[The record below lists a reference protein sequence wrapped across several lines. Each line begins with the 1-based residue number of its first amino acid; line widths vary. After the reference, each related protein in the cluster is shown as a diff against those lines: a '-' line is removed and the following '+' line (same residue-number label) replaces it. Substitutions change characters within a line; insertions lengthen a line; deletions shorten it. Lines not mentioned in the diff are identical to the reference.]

1 MPRVL
6 NRQLRLLKVTTPL
19 GTTQAAP
26 LTTSWNLGNVVLET
40 VEIMIPRGHS
50 GLTGI
55 HIDYQGVALIPFSQ
69 PAVFL
74 VAADE
79 TITIPVDLEIGAALS
94 VVTYNTD
101 VFDHA
106 FYLRA
111 LVDVLLGQDTA
122 RDTTPALIDLSA
134 VRA

>member
-1 MPRVL
+1 
-6 NRQLRLLKVTTPL
+6 
-19 GTTQAAP
+19 
-26 LTTSWNLGNVVLET
+26 
-40 VEIMIPRGHS
+40 
-50 GLTGI
+50 
-55 HIDYQGVALIPFSQ
+55 
-69 PAVFL
+69 
-74 VAADE
+74 
-79 TITIPVDLEIGAALS
+79 